1 MLCYVVPKGKMF
13 LVGCCIL
20 GLGEI
25 WFASDSLFFLGQK
38 DNNMK
43 TGHMMQQ
50 GELSYIKLSVA

>member
-1 MLCYVVPKGKMF
+1 MF